1 VFQLQKVVKFG
12 SLYSFTTMLILM
24 IFYLCLLPQLSEKR
38 EERQICEKN
47 AKTSC
52 ETAERGK
59 TNGFDN

>member
-1 VFQLQKVVKFG
+1 
-12 SLYSFTTMLILM
+12 MLILM
-24 IFYLCLLPQLSEKR
+24 IFYLSLLPQLSEKR